1 MKRFKSLLFSIV
13 ALAILCI
20 AIWSVVY
27 PKVAD
32 TKIILVYAH
41 KTPDKYYGWFI
52 DSGGSLYKYDFSNSD
67 EDIPLQ
73 VIIDSDQSPMFLGP
87 FIPHSVCKDGDKL
100 IQSDSIKTI
109 PDEKGEIKTLT
120 YFSGDDSVVVYVN
133 GNTNGSEEA
142 TRIVKWFNALSM
154 LAGQ

>member
-1 MKRFKSLLFSIV
+1 MKKFKSLLFSIV
-13 ALAILCI
+13 ALSILCI

-32 TKIILVYAH
+32 TRIILVYEH

-67 EDIPLQ
+67 VDIPFQ
-73 VIIDSDQSPMFLGP
+73 VIIDSNQFPMFLGP
-87 FIPHSVCKDGDKL
+87 FIPHSLCKDGDKL
-100 IQSDSIKTI
+100 IQSEDIEVF
-109 PDEKGEIKTLT
+109 PDENGEIKILT
-120 YFSGDDSVVVYVN
+120 YFSGDDSVVVYSN

-142 TRIVKWFNALSM
+142 TRIVKWFNTLSM